1 MYTFREFLRWFT
13 QSSDKAEKLE
23 FKSQREAAEF
33 VRRIY
38 NQNGAPNQKLRDLYN
53 KADQLERDGRVI
65 KKSICRLTGRII
77 VQPFDRTRSRNTFE
91 CGRRGIDQWYRNHS
105 KKWSDRAEAR
115 ITIAVDEDTNA
126 VAGFHA
132 LQIGSESMAE
142 LENKPDDHTK
152 NYTAFPALHLAYL
165 GVQKRISEKGCR
177 NNFTEGCY
185 R

>member
-65 KKSICRLTGRII
+65 KKAS
-77 VQPFDRTRSRNTFE
+77 
-91 CGRRGIDQWYRNHS
+91 
-105 KKWSDRAEAR
+105 AA
-115 ITIAVDEDTNA
+115 
-126 VAGFHA
+126 
-132 LQIGSESMAE
+132 
-142 LENKPDDHTK
+142 
-152 NYTAFPALHLAYL
+152 
-165 GVQKRISEKGCR
+165 
-177 NNFTEGCY
+177 
-185 R
+185 